1 MENMSLNAILVFQL
15 LNLKML
21 IMVRYPFQMLAM
33 TVYSLFVI
41 YLPVQQTLVL
51 RSIRCYGQKK
61 KTNEQTNKKEKTTE
75 DKNDTIITS
84 EWVIL
89 DKLFRNLAGSAKR
102 E

>member
-1 MENMSLNAILVFQL
+1 MSLNAILVFQL

-51 RSIRCYGQKK
+51 RIIRCYGQKK
-61 KTNEQTNKKEKTTE
+61 KTNKQTNKKEKTKR
-75 DKNDTIITS
+75 KNN
-84 EWVIL
+84 
-89 DKLFRNLAGSAKR
+89 RRQKR
-102 E
+102 YYNN

>member
-1 MENMSLNAILVFQL
+1 MSLNAILVFQL

-33 TVYSLFVI
+33 TVYSLFLI

-51 RSIRCYGQKK
+51 RIIRRYGQKK
-61 KTNEQTNKKEKTTE
+61 KTDEQTNKKEKEKTTE

-84 EWVIL
+84 GWVIL
-89 DKLFRNLAGSAKR
+89 DKLFRNLAASAKR

>member
-1 MENMSLNAILVFQL
+1 
-15 LNLKML
+15 
-21 IMVRYPFQMLAM
+21 MVRYPFQMLAM

-41 YLPVQQTLVL
+41 YLPAQQTLLL
-51 RSIRCYGQKK
+51 RFIRCYGQKK
-61 KTNEQTNKKEKTTE
+61 KTNKRTKNKKQKEKTTE

>member
-1 MENMSLNAILVFQL
+1 MSLNAILVFQL

-51 RSIRCYGQKK
+51 RIIRCYGPKR
-61 KTNEQTNKKEKTTE
+61 TQTNKRTKNKKKKRQKT
-75 DKNDTIITS
+75 KLITS
-84 EWVIL
+84 GWVIL
-89 DKLFRNLAGSAKR
+89 DKLFRNLTGSAKR